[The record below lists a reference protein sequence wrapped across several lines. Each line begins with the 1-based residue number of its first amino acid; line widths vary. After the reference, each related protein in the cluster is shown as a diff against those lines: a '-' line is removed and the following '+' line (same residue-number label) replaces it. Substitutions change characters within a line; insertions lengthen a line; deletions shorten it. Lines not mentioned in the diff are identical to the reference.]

1 MADDFTDRSPHSIV
15 VSTIG
20 RMGVVGL
27 LALVALVAAIA
38 VRTWRAMR
46 NPLTARTSLGL
57 WAGVWTILVSACF
70 GVVLEGPMGA
80 VVFWSL
86 LGILNASEPDDS
98 SIAPEEAPLHRK
110 IASPAAAPLPTVIP
124 ADEVI
129 VSRPT

>member
-1 MADDFTDRSPHSIV
+1 
-15 VSTIG
+15 
-20 RMGVVGL
+20 MGLVGL
-27 LALVALVAAIA
+27 LALAALVAALA

-57 WAGVWTILVSACF
+57 WAGVWTIFVSACF

-98 SIAPEEAPLHRK
+98 SVAPEEPTLHRK
-110 IASPAAAPLPTVIP
+110 SASPPAAPLPTVIA
-124 ADEVI
+124 ADAVI
-129 VSRPT
+129 TSRPT